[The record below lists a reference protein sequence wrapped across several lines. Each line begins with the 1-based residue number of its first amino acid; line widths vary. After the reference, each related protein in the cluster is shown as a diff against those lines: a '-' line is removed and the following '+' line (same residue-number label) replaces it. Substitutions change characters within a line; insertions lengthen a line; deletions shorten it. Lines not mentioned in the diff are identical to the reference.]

1 MTKRILQPSSWPRA
15 KGYSW
20 GIAAS
25 GQFVC
30 IAGMVG
36 TNKEGAFLSTE
47 LVPQFEQALNNG
59 LVVLQEAGGQ
69 PHDIVRMNWFL
80 RDKAAYIKSSTAI
93 GEVYRRLMGSH
104 YPAMTVVEVS
114 ALMDDEAQV
123 EIEIT
128 AVVPQI

>member
-1 MTKRILQPSSWPRA
+1 MTKRILHPHLWPRA

-20 GIAAS
+20 GIASA

-36 TNKEGAFLSTE
+36 TNIEGAFISTK
-47 LVPQFEQALNNG
+47 LVPQFEQALSNG
-59 LVVLQEAGGQ
+59 LLVLQEAGGQ

-80 RDKAAYIKSSTAI
+80 RDKAAYIQSNTAI

-114 ALMDDEAQV
+114 DLMDDEAQV